1 MEGGYGMLRVFL
13 FALGFFLFL
22 LASELFMIDQSMIMS
37 HQAAVGEDVW
47 WAAAGDVLRS
57 DTRFDPPVW
66 AFWMLA
72 ASSTVVVLYAT
83 ALPNTKNV

>member
-1 MEGGYGMLRVFL
+1 MLRVFL

-22 LASELFMIDQSMIMS
+22 LASELFMIDQS
-37 HQAAVGEDVW
+37 QAGIGEDVW
-47 WAAAGDVLRS
+47 WAAAGDVLHS

-72 ASSTVVVLYAT
+72 ASSAIVVLYAT
-83 ALPNTKNV
+83 ALPKAKRV

>member
-1 MEGGYGMLRVFL
+1 MLRVFL

-22 LASELFMIDQSMIMS
+22 LASELFMIDPS
-37 HQAAVGEDVW
+37 QAGIGEAVW
-47 WAAAGDVLRS
+47 WAAAGDVLHS

-72 ASSTVVVLYAT
+72 ASSAIVVLYAT
-83 ALPNTKNV
+83 ALPKANRV

>member
-1 MEGGYGMLRVFL
+1 MLRVFL

-22 LASELFMIDQSMIMS
+22 LASELFMIDQS
-37 HQAAVGEDVW
+37 QAGIGEDVW
-47 WAAAGDVLRS
+47 WAAAGDVLHS

-72 ASSTVVVLYAT
+72 ASSAIVVLYAT
-83 ALPNTKNV
+83 ALPKANRV

>member
-1 MEGGYGMLRVFL
+1 MLRVFL

-22 LASELFMIDQSMIMS
+22 LASELFMIDQS
-37 HQAAVGEDVW
+37 QAAIGEDIW
-47 WAAAGDVLRS
+47 WAAAGDVLHS

-72 ASSTVVVLYAT
+72 ASSAIVVLYAT
-83 ALPNTKNV
+83 ALPKAKRV

>member
-22 LASELFMIDQSMIMS
+22 LASELFMIDQSMIVS
-37 HQAAVGEDVW
+37 QAGIGEDVW
-47 WAAAGDVLRS
+47 WAAAGDVLHS

-72 ASSTVVVLYAT
+72 ASSAIVVLYAT
-83 ALPNTKNV
+83 ALPKANRV